1 MINNINFRGTLTTP
15 QQTVKTTDDNDRL
28 LLFGVSG
35 TLNMSERS
43 DFNEVSRK
51 DGVFTSKGKLNQ
63 QGALDIFM
71 SIFKEVSIDK
81 DSMPVLGD
89 KINVVI
95 SDNTL
100 EVECENKFSWKV
112 DKNDTNGIFNEGM
125 GDRSF
130 LLRAIGKIF
139 DL

>member
-15 QQTVKTTDDNDRL
+15 QQTIKTTDDNDRL

-35 TLNMSERS
+35 TLNMSDRS

-63 QGALDIFM
+63 QKALDTFM
-71 SIFKEVSIDK
+71 TIFKEVPLDK
-81 DSMPVLGD
+81 ASLPSLGD

-100 EVECENKFSWKV
+100 EVECENKFNWKV
-112 DKNDTNGIFNEGM
+112 DKNETNGIFNERM